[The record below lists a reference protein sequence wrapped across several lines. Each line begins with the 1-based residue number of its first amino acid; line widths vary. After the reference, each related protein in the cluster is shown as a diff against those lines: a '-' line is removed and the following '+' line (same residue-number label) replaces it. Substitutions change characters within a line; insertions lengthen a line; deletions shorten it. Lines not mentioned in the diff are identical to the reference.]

1 MHATIHRYDG
11 VDQNRTFELT
21 TKVDETLIPKLDNL
35 PGFAGYCLIDADD
48 GVVSSFGLFETR
60 EQSTWS
66 TALVD
71 TWARDENLSA
81 LLPNRPKITSGRVVA
96 QSDHFLIA
104 A

>member
-1 MHATIHRYDG
+1 MHATINRYDG

-21 TKVDETLIPKLDNL
+21 TKVDETLVPKLNKL
-35 PGFAGYCLIDADD
+35 PGFAGYYLIGADN

-71 TWARDENLSA
+71 TWVRDENLSA
-81 LLPNRPKITSGRVVA
+81 LLPNKPKVTSGRIVA
-96 QSDHFLIA
+96 QSNGVA
-104 A
+104 VA